1 MSFIQT
7 LINIEIS
14 HQKAVKYF
22 NFGKLL
28 TSAICTMMKSIYMLM
43 ISFLLLSFLSAPLQ
57 ASGQSSFPEL
67 RIYIKKSQYTDL
79 QKTNTDKIVLSDP
92 VMFVNNDTAVVK
104 EIHARGNNSLKY
116 KRKSLS
122 VELNKA
128 IDIEN
133 GNSIAHLKKFNL
145 LNLSMDKH
153 LWHNRWSNINLH
165 SLDLFPLF
173 NSYCTVWI
181 NDQHQ
186 GIYLLVEKPQQAR
199 NKVNSPY
206 MLRRGPEHS
215 ISDEY
220 FDEDDKE
227 AAKKYRKQFQSIYS
241 NIHSLQGDALAVQL
255 QKILNLD
262 AYFRFLAFNFLI
274 MNGDYADEVFF
285 YIEPQHDWFEV
296 IPWDYDD
303 ILRFSPHEGRA
314 ARNKEH
320 ADKKIFSLE
329 ESLDRAI
336 AGNETLYTHY
346 EQTLKSLLLTLD
358 SVSLTQSAHQ
368 VIDELEKISSDK
380 VTSQSTLFMD
390 KESFRM
396 EEAKSDILLSL
407 DLIIKRRKWILSELK

>member
-1 MSFIQT
+1 
-7 LINIEIS
+7 
-14 HQKAVKYF
+14 
-22 NFGKLL
+22 
-28 TSAICTMMKSIYMLM
+28 MMKSIYSLL
-43 ISFLLLSFLSAPLQ
+43 ISCLLLSRLPIPLQ
-57 ASGQSSFPEL
+57 AADSNIPFPEIK
-67 RIYIKKSQYTDL
+67 IYITKNQYADL
-79 QKTNTDKIVLSDP
+79 QKTNSDKIILAAP
-92 VMFVNNDTAVVK
+92 VMIVNHDSAVVK
-104 EIHARGNNSLKY
+104 EIHTRGNNSLKY

-122 VELNKA
+122 VELDKA
-128 IDIEN
+128 IDFYD
-133 GNSIAHLKKFNL
+133 GTVTAHLKKFNL

-165 SLDLFPLF
+165 TANLFPLF

-181 NDQHQ
+181 NDQPQ

-199 NKVNSPY
+199 NKLNSPY
-206 MLRRGPEHS
+206 MLRRGPEHT
-215 ISDEY
+215 IADEY
-220 FDEDDKE
+220 FEDDDKE
-227 AAKKYRKQFQSIYS
+227 AVKKYRKQFQSIYS
-241 NIHSLQGDALAVQL
+241 SIHSLQGSALAVQL

-262 AYFRFLAFNFLI
+262 AYCRFLAFNYLI

-285 YIEPQHDWFEV
+285 YIEPQYNRFEV

-303 ILRFSPHEGRA
+303 ILRFMPHEGRA

-336 AGNETLYTHY
+336 AGNESLYAQY

-396 EEAKSDILLSL
+396 TEAKIDILLSL